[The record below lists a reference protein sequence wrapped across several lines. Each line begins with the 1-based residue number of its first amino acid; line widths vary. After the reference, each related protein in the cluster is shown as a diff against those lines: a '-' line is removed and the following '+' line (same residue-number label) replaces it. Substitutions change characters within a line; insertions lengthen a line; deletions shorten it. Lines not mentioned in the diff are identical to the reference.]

1 MILSYKSFQNAS
13 QRLVFNMFV
22 DVLLVCLIF
31 RILNVTDCQD
41 IDNYEKLYDDL
52 FNSQYNPD
60 LKPVSNGTMMIT
72 LSFFNLGLNH
82 FDEVDGILSLSGGLE
97 VSWFDNSLKWNPED
111 YNGISEM
118 LVSKSVIWF
127 PHITLMTDAQQLQ
140 PFGANSLFKILIRYD
155 GFIYWTPADIIN
167 SKCAANIRKFPYDEQ
182 ECSILFTAW
191 DITWKTYLQAA
202 PIPYTDYY
210 ENKHSDWNTKSVIS
224 RQPKIYGKTSHEF
237 VFKIKREPLYYNILV
252 FLPVALLSLL
262 NPLVF
267 LLPHE
272 CGERHGYGITIL
284 LSFVIFLTLASD
296 KIPATSNPISF
307 LIIFIIMV
315 FVASAVITLL
325 NIINAYLFYKSNY
338 ELKGFFKH
346 MYVIFKKRRK
356 NQVFPV
362 EKYTVNYKDIAICLD
377 RVCFV
382 LSFIAMLSFI
392 TVYFIVLQY

>member
-1 MILSYKSFQNAS
+1 
-13 QRLVFNMFV
+13 MFV

-31 RILNVTDCQD
+31 RILNVTVCQD
-41 IDNYEKLYDDL
+41 IDTYEKLYNDL
-52 FNSQYNPD
+52 FNNQYNPD
-60 LKPVSNGTMMIT
+60 LKPVSNVTMTIT
-72 LSFFNLGLNH
+72 IAFFNLGLNH
-82 FDEVDGILSLSGGLE
+82 FDEVDGILSVSGGLE
-97 VSWFDNSLKWNPED
+97 ISWFDNSLKWNPKD

-127 PHITLMTDAQQLQ
+127 PHLTLMTDAQQLQ
-140 PFGANSLFKILIRYD
+140 PFGANSLFKILIRHD

-182 ECSILFTAW
+182 ECSILFMAW
-191 DITWKTYLQAA
+191 DITWKTHLQAA
-202 PIPYTDYY
+202 SVPYIDYY
-210 ENKHSDWNTKSVIS
+210 ENKHPDWNTKGVIS
-224 RQPKIYGKTSHEF
+224 RQGKIFGNTSHEF

-252 FLPVALLSLL
+252 FLPVSLLSLL

-272 CGERHGYGITIL
+272 CGERLGYGITIL

-307 LIIFIIMV
+307 LIVFIIMV
-315 FVASAVITLL
+315 FVASAVITFL
-325 NIINAYLFYKSNY
+325 NIINAYLFYKSDY
-338 ELKGFFKH
+338 ELKGFFKD

-356 NQVFPV
+356 NQVIPE
-362 EKYTVNYKDIAICLD
+362 EKCKINYKDIAIGLD
-377 RVCFV
+377 RFCFV
-382 LSFIAMLSFI
+382 LSYIAMLTFI